1 MQDSNKQEISE
12 VHMEAENSSTHP
24 LYFVQNFRQNYTNL
38 YKLWTQM
45 GSVPEGVTLRTPKEK
60 PIQEK
65 ELSESLRTRLLAYK
79 KTYPEGKIE
88 LVKFMRLVNGN
99 PVLVIEDERGLP
111 EEDHILILSQTVAL
125 NTSDTAELVTE
136 ILVGWRG

>member
-1 MQDSNKQEISE
+1 
-12 VHMEAENSSTHP
+12 MESENSSTHP
-24 LYFVQNFRQNYTNL
+24 LNFLQNFRKNYTNL
-38 YKLWTQM
+38 YRLWTQT
-45 GSVPEGVTLRTPKEK
+45 GSVPKGVTLRTPKEK

-88 LVKFMRLVNGN
+88 LMKFMRLINGN

-111 EEDHILILSQTVAL
+111 EEDHLLILSQTMAL
-125 NTSDTAELVTE
+125 NTSNTAELVTE